1 MKIKFED
8 IPFAT
13 QLKLRNQ
20 AVDICD
26 SETPTMCYC
35 GRLATG
41 FHTQQCRKF
50 ESKARKHPHNQGT
63 RRQDHERNV
72 ADEKLRPQIP

>member
-8 IPFAT
+8 IPFAA
-13 QLKLRNQ
+13 QLKLHNQ

-50 ESKARKHPHNQGT
+50 ESKVRKQI
-63 RRQDHERNV
+63 
-72 ADEKLRPQIP
+72 EKLYNESLKERK

>member
-1 MKIKFED
+1 MKTKYDDLPFSEKIKF
-8 IPFAT
+8 
-13 QLKLRNQ
+13 RNQ

-26 SETPTMCYC
+26 SETSIFCYC

-50 ESKARKHPHNQGT
+50 RSHVRKQIVKLYNESLK
-63 RRQDHERNV
+63 
-72 ADEKLRPQIP
+72 EK